1 MTSAALTSLG
11 EYDVIGNQLQQLIA
25 VHRNAI
31 TIIPLA
37 HTETLSS
44 NGADQRAGGDGGG
57 GVHDVSRVTL
67 DRLSPIINILEPSNK
82 QQSV

>member
-11 EYDVIGNQLQQLIA
+11 EYDVIGNQLQQLIS

-44 NGADQRAGGDGGG
+44 NGADQRAGGEGR
-57 GVHDVSRVTL
+57 GVHDVSHMTL

>member
-1 MTSAALTSLG
+1 MPLSGRTSAALTSLG
-11 EYDVIGNQLQQLIA
+11 GYDVIGNQLQQLIP

-44 NGADQRAGGDGGG
+44 NGADQRAGGEGLVGGRG
-57 GVHDVSRVTL
+57 YMMLVT
-67 DRLSPIINILEPSNK
+67 
-82 QQSV
+82 